1 MTQATA
7 TAPQVQ
13 TTDYGPQDR
22 ISLWKGIQEEGK
34 PVRPVNGKITISPE
48 LLQKCIDAGMNSNGE
63 YELQCALFTVQS
75 THEKA
80 PFRAGPIEMPYRS
93 EPAPDEF

>member
-7 TAPQVQ
+7 TAPQS
-13 TTDYGPQDR
+13 R

-34 PVRPVNGKITISPE
+34 PVRPVNGKITIDPK
-48 LLQKCIDAGMNSNGE
+48 LLQQCIDAGVNDNGE

-75 THEKA
+75 SHEKA
-80 PFRAGPIEMPYRS
+80 PFRAGPVEMPYRS